1 MSIQNFFPNIISVSD
16 SGRYEIVELTLY
28 SNNKTRLYIFDTVK
42 QRYIMTNFSN
52 KELCNSKWLTID
64 NVEYILTRKT
74 FMWCYKI
81 NKISKL

>member
-1 MSIQNFFPNIISVSD
+1 MSD

-28 SNNKTRLYIFDTVK
+28 NNNNTRLYIFDKVK
-42 QRYIMTNFSN
+42 RRYIMTHFSN
-52 KELCNSKWLTID
+52 KELLTSKWLTID
-64 NVEYILTRKT
+64 GAEYILTYKT